1 MNNKNLRKIVAA
13 STLALSLS
21 LTSLVAAQTNPSVVV
36 TLENLMPER
45 GTLLTPVWLGFH
57 DGTFDSYNGGQPA
70 SEPLGGN
77 EIESLAEDGNTGPI
91 SETFSL
97 LTEGAPQVP
106 GVASPTGPLSP
117 GDKVSV
123 TVNLDPLNN
132 RYFSYASM
140 IIPSNDF
147 FIANGNPLA
156 HQIFDES
163 GEFVGKSFIVSGD
176 ESNDAGTEV
185 NDEIARNVAFLNQSA
200 PNTGVD
206 ENGSVTSPASGFAS
220 PGTLSFP
227 DGILSQPI
235 FGNANFNTPDS
246 RLLKVSFRYVDL
258 GAATVPF
265 LSRLSHRNQIQPDS
279 IDSQGFGIAK
289 VYALSGEELKGVAV
303 ARGLSGPL
311 IGASLHLAA
320 KGHNGPAVLDLSE
333 GLRSRSVLFATTGS
347 GLTGPLEGQGL
358 EALLNEMAAGK
369 VYINLST
376 ENYPEGEIR
385 GQVYLR

>member
-1 MNNKNLRKIVAA
+1 MGGGIKYLLNCF
-13 STLALSLS
+13 
-21 LTSLVAAQTNPSVVV
+21 AAQYI
-36 TLENLMPER
+36 
-45 GTLLTPVWLGFH
+45 GF
-57 DGTFDSYNGGQPA
+57 DKQEAYGDFRRVRLYNGGQPA